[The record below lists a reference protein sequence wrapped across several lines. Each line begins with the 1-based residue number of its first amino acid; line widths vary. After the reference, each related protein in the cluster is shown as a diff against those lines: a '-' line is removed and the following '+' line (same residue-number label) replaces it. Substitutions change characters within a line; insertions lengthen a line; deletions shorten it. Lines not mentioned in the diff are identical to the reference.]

1 MATVQTRRLRESPPL
16 RLPTEDEIKQ
26 ALELC
31 LRLGPRTAED
41 ASSTVRLAIRE
52 PDGTE
57 GEMDLP
63 PLARTILEYV
73 LAEMAAGNGVMLSRL
88 RPLLTPFE
96 AAGLLG
102 VSPSYLTG
110 LMDSGELSFQE
121 SEEIRRIGFEDLMAY
136 KQKTYEARSKVLDEL
151 VAQAQELGM
160 GY

>member
-1 MATVQTRRLRESPPL
+1 MATVPARILRESPPL
-16 RLPTEDEIKQ
+16 RRPTEEEIKQ
-26 ALELC
+26 AHELC
-31 LRLGPRTAED
+31 LRLGFGSDEGSAP
-41 ASSTVRLAIRE
+41 VRAAIRE

-73 LAEMAAGNGVMLSRL
+73 LAEMAAGNGMMLS
-88 RPLLTPFE
+88 PLHPHLTPFE

-110 LMDSGELSFQE
+110 LMDSGELPYRS
-121 SEEIRRIGFEDLMAY
+121 SGASRRIVFEDLMTY
-136 KQKTYEARSKVLDEL
+136 KKKNDEARRLALDEL